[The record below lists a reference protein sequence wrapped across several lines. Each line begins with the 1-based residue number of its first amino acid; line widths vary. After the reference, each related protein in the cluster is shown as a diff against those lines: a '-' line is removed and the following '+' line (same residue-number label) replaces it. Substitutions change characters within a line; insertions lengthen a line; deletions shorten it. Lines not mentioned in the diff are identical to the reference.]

1 MRRPTTL
8 AALLFLGLAS
18 SAGVGSYTVRPGD
31 TLAAIADRVGSS
43 VDALVKAN
51 AIANP
56 NLIVTGAVL
65 KVPGTAAAAP
75 APETVVTVKPGDTL
89 AVLASRLG
97 TTVEALAGANGI
109 RNPNV
114 I

>member
-31 TLAAIADRVGSS
+31 TLAAIADRVGST

-56 NLIVTGAVL
+56 NLMALTDGSVNQDIEHLSCKYRVPTYPFVRDL
-65 KVPGTAAAAP
+65 KWKP
-75 APETVVTVKPGDTL
+75 TVRTKP
-89 AVLASRLG
+89 
-97 TTVEALAGANGI
+97 
-109 RNPNV
+109 
-114 I
+114 